1 MDFYTNVCR
10 SRDKILVT
18 GYKGKT
24 KQKVAVNY
32 RPNHYILSK
41 KSESPYKALDGRN
54 LEVVNLNSMGGARKF
69 REKYS
74 GVEGFEVHG
83 YDRYV
88 YTYLADKFQGDIKF
102 DTSLIKIATLDIE
115 CECEDGFPEPILA
128 AEKINAISIKPF
140 G

>member
-10 SRDKILVT
+10 SRDKILVI
-18 GYKGKT
+18 GYQGRT

-41 KSESPYKALDGRN
+41 KSESPYKSLDGRN

-74 GVEGFEVHG
+74 GVEGF
-83 YDRYV
+83 
-88 YTYLADKFQGDIKF
+88 
-102 DTSLIKIATLDIE
+102 
-115 CECEDGFPEPILA
+115 
-128 AEKINAISIKPF
+128 
-140 G
+140 